1 MIPAPNNLNCYE
13 YLEYCTSRFGDVNM
27 MQHFGIDYLRSEV
40 FEDINRLAAYFQK
53 ELGLKRGDVYTIFMP
68 TTMQSIIAFY
78 ALNKIGVITSF
89 VHPLM
94 GTDYLREQLEL
105 VHSKGVMVL
114 DILLAK
120 GKTHIDAIN
129 ELGIPCLV
137 CSSSDYSDG
146 IKQAGCKFGEAI
158 VKKLLVSKFNNY
170 TAYKK
175 AIGMHYKPEVVTNN
189 ADDIAVYL
197 NGGGTTGKSKTIKL
211 TSRAINELSWRVSDI
226 DEIHDPGNEYEV
238 IVLPLF
244 HCFGLCVAV
253 HMAMCNS
260 ACIILMMQFDAK
272 IFTKLMRKNNVVGFG
287 GIPLMFQ
294 KLMKDKHFDG
304 PHLKNVRLMFCGGD
318 DISDGFIDE
327 FNSYFEKWGATGR
340 LRQGYGLTEIGSVC
354 TTNTNVDF
362 RRSSIGKPIRGVT
375 VQIWDDDHKQV
386 PNGTVGEFAISGPTV
401 MSGYYAEG
409 EADDYGLYTDE
420 NGVKWVLSGD
430 LGYQDDDGFFFF
442 SGRKKRLIIIA
453 GYNVYPTDIERV
465 VGEFPEV
472 NECCAVQGWDN
483 GRSMVRLYLSLHDKN
498 ADKEALKAKISETLE
513 KDFSKFYVPRDFIFM
528 DELPQTPLMKID
540 FMKLT
545 DADPEKARAAG
556 KVE

>member
-13 YLEYCTSRFGDVNM
+13 YLEYCTSRFDDVYM
-27 MQHFGIDYLRSEV
+27 MQHFGVKYLRSEILR
-40 FEDINRLAAYFQK
+40 DISNLAAYFQK
-53 ELGLKRGDVYTIFMP
+53 GLGLKKGDVYTIFMP

-94 GTDYLREQLEL
+94 GTDYLKEQLEL

-137 CSSSDYSDG
+137 CSSSDYSEG
-146 IKQAGCKFGEAI
+146 FKEFGCKFGEGI

-170 TAYKK
+170 TKYND
-175 AIGMHYKPEVVTNN
+175 AIKMYNNPEVVTNN
-189 ADDIAVYL
+189 ADDVAVYL

-211 TSRAINELSWRVSDI
+211 TSKAINELSWRVSDI
-226 DEIHDPGNEYEV
+226 DEIHDPGNECEV

-260 ACIILMMQFDAK
+260 ACIIPMMQFDAK

-327 FNSYFEKWGATGR
+327 YNSYFEKWGASGR

-354 TTNTNVDF
+354 TTNTNADF
-362 RRSSIGKPIRGVT
+362 RRGSIGKPIRGVT

-401 MSGYYAEG
+401 MQGYYMEG
-409 EADDYGLYTDE
+409 EAEDYGLYTDE
-420 NGVKWVLSGD
+420 NGEKWVLSGD
-430 LGYQDDDGFFFF
+430 LGYQDDDGFFYF

-465 VGEFPEV
+465 VGEFPEI

-483 GRSMVRLYLSLHDKN
+483 GRSMVRLYASLHDKST
-498 ADKEALKAKISETLE
+498 DQEALKAKISETLE
-513 KDFSKFYVPRDFIFM
+513 KEFSKFYVPRDFVFM

-545 DADPEKARAAG
+545 DADPEKARAEG
-556 KVE
+556 KIS

>member
-1 MIPAPNNLNCYE
+1 MLPAPNNLNCVE
-13 YLEYCTSRFGDVNM
+13 YLEYCTSRFDDVYM
-27 MQHFGIDYLRSEV
+27 MQHFGVKYLRSEILRDV
-40 FEDINRLAAYFQK
+40 NRLAAYFQK
-53 ELGLKRGDVYTIFMP
+53 GLGLKKGDVYTIFMP

-94 GTDYLREQLEL
+94 GTDYLKEQLVT

-137 CSSSDYSDG
+137 CSSSDYSEG
-146 IKQAGCKFGEAI
+146 FKKYGCKFGEGI

-170 TAYKK
+170 TAYKDALK
-175 AIGMHYKPEVVTNN
+175 MHSNPEFAVNN
-189 ADDIAVYL
+189 ADDVAVYL

-226 DEIHDPGNEYEV
+226 DEIHDPGNECEV

-244 HCFGLCVAV
+244 HCFGLCLAV

-260 ACIILMMQFDAK
+260 ACIIPMMQFDAK
-272 IFTKLMRKNNVVGFG
+272 IFTKLMRKYNVVGFG

-304 PHLKNVRLMFCGGD
+304 PHLSRVRLMFCGGD

-340 LRQGYGLTEIGSVC
+340 LLQGYGLTEIGSVC
-354 TTNTNVDF
+354 TTNTGTEHK
-362 RRSSIGKPIRGVT
+362 RGSIGKPIRGVT
-375 VQIWDDDHKQV
+375 VQIWDDDHKEV
-386 PNGTVGEFAISGPTV
+386 PDGTVGEFVISGPTI
-401 MSGYYAEG
+401 MQGYYMEG
-409 EADDYGLYTDE
+409 EAEDYGLYTDE
-420 NGVKWVLSGD
+420 NGTKWVLSGD
-430 LGYQDDDGFFFF
+430 LGYKDEEGFFHF

-465 VGEFPEV
+465 VGEFSEI
-472 NECCAVQGWDN
+472 NECCAVQGWEN
-483 GRSMVRLYLSLHDKN
+483 GRSMVRLYASLHDKN
-498 ADKEALKAKISETLE
+498 TDTETLKVKISETLE
-513 KDFSKFYVPRDFIFM
+513 REFSKFYVPRDFVFM

-545 DADPEKARAAG
+545 EADPEKARAEG
-556 KVE
+556 KIS

>member
-1 MIPAPNNLNCYE
+1 MIPAPNNLNCVE
-13 YLEYCTSRFGDVNM
+13 YLEYCTSRFDDVYM
-27 MQHFGIDYLRSEV
+27 MQHFGVNYLRSEILR
-40 FEDINRLAAYFQK
+40 DINRLAAYFQK
-53 ELGLKRGDVYTIFMP
+53 GLGLKKGDVYTIFMP

-94 GTDYLREQLEL
+94 GTDYLTEQLEL

-120 GKTHIDAIN
+120 GKTHIEAIN
-129 ELGIPCLV
+129 QLGIPCLV

-146 IKQAGCKFGEAI
+146 IKEIGCKFGESI

-170 TAYKK
+170 TCYKD
-175 AIGMHYKPEVVTNN
+175 AIKMHSNPEVVSNN
-189 ADDIAVYL
+189 ADDVAVYL

-226 DEIHDPGNEYEV
+226 DEIHDPGNECEV

-260 ACIILMMQFDAK
+260 ACIIPMMQFDEK
-272 IFTKLMRKNNVVGFG
+272 IFTKLMRKNNIVGFG

-304 PHLKNVRLMFCGGD
+304 PHLKNIRLMFCGGD

-327 FNSYFEKWGATGR
+327 YNSYFEKWGASGR

-354 TTNTNVDF
+354 TTNTNTDF
-362 RRSSIGKPIRGVT
+362 RRGSIGKPIRGVT

-401 MSGYYAEG
+401 MQGYYMEG
-409 EADDYGLYTDE
+409 EAEDYGLYTDE
-420 NGVKWVLSGD
+420 NGEKWVLSGD
-430 LGYQDDDGFFFF
+430 LGYQDDDGFFYF

-465 VGEFPEV
+465 VGEFPEI

-483 GRSMVRLYLSLHDKN
+483 GRSMVRLYASLHDKN
-498 ADKEALKAKISETLE
+498 IDTEALKAKISETLE
-513 KDFSKFYVPRDFIFM
+513 KEFSKFYVPRDFIFM

-545 DADPEKARAAG
+545 EADPEKARAEG
-556 KVE
+556 KIS

>member
-1 MIPAPNNLNCYE
+1 MLPAPNNYNCYE
-13 YLEYCTSRFGDVNM
+13 YLEYCTSRFDDVYM
-27 MQHFGIDYLRSEV
+27 MQHFGVKYLRSEV
-40 FEDINRLAAYFQK
+40 LRDVNRLAAYFQK
-53 ELGLKRGDVYTIFMP
+53 ELGLKKGDVYTIFMP
-68 TTMQSIIAFY
+68 TTVQSITAFY
-78 ALNKIGVITSF
+78 ALNRIGVITSF

-94 GTDYLREQLEL
+94 GTDYLKEQLEF
-105 VHSKGVMVL
+105 VNAKGVMVL

-137 CSSSDYSDG
+137 CSSSDYSEG
-146 IKQAGCKFGEAI
+146 FKKVGCKFGEGI
-158 VKKLLVSKFNNY
+158 VKKLLVDKFSNY
-170 TAYKK
+170 TCYKD
-175 AIGMHYKPEVVTNN
+175 AIKMHWNPELAVNN
-189 ADDIAVYL
+189 ADDVAVYL

-211 TSRAINELSWRVSDI
+211 TNRAINELAWRVSDI
-226 DEIHDPGNEYEV
+226 DEIHDPGNECEV

-244 HCFGLCVAV
+244 HCFGLCLAV

-260 ACIILMMQFDAK
+260 ACIIPMMQFDAR
-272 IFTKLMRKNNVVGFG
+272 IFTKLMRKYNVVGFG

-327 FNSYFEKWGATGR
+327 FNSYFEKWGSTGR
-340 LRQGYGLTEIGSVC
+340 LLQGYGLTEIGSVC
-354 TTNTNVDF
+354 TTNTYKDHK
-362 RRSSIGKPIRGVT
+362 RGSIGKPIRGVT

-386 PNGTVGEFAISGPTV
+386 PNGTVGEFAISGPTI
-401 MSGYYAEG
+401 MQGYFMEG
-409 EADDYGLYTDE
+409 EAEDCGLYTDE
-420 NGVKWVLSGD
+420 NGEKWVLSGD
-430 LGYQDDDGFFFF
+430 LGYQDDEGFFHF

-465 VGEFPEV
+465 VGEFPEI

-483 GRSMVRLYLSLHDKN
+483 GRSMVRLYASLHNKDI
-498 ADKEALKAKISETLE
+498 DKEALKVKICETLE
-513 KDFSKFYVPRDFIFM
+513 NEFSKFYVPRDIIFM

-545 DADPEKARAAG
+545 EADPEKARAEG
-556 KVE
+556 KIS